1 MMKEFKLFLQGQIL
15 NSLAHLTK
23 LLFNDVIPLKKTK
36 VNPDENG
43 DPSSSGGNSSP
54 SHCTNH
60 C

>member
-1 MMKEFKLFLQGQIL
+1 
-15 NSLAHLTK
+15 
-23 LLFNDVIPLKKTK
+23 LKKTK